1 MIQCCTDRSEIHIPA
16 LKLKWF
22 RHVNVCS
29 ENAYDMTCFS
39 KFDYP
44 DNETIPDNIMTIY
57 TSLKLLA
64 VMTYAYVEGGPV
76 EKSGVKAGYLPWY

>member
-1 MIQCCTDRSEIHIPA
+1 MLYRPFGNPHSRF
-16 LKLKWF
+16 KWF
-22 RHVNVCS
+22 RQVNVCS

-76 EKSGVKAGYLPWY
+76 EKSGVKGYLPWY